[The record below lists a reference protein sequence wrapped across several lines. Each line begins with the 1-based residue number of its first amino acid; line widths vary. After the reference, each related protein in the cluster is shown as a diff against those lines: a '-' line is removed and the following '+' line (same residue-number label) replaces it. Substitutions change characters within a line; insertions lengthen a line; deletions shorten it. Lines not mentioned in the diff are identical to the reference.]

1 MSQETDQKY
10 NVPGLDRA
18 LSIIELLNEKTDGLS
33 VNEVAATLRLPINS
47 VYRIMT
53 TLERRKYV
61 KKSKDGPGFILSEK
75 LLQLAT
81 PVTGDPSFIES
92 VIPYLYKL
100 RDDTQESM
108 LAGTFVN
115 EEGIVLEQIDGLHN
129 FSFKVKPGLRFPLH
143 TSAPGKA
150 FLATLPDTES
160 KQIIARLK
168 LTRFTPKTITTQAK
182 LHKELTEVRQLGYA
196 VDREEEMEGQ
206 ICIGAVIKNKKNNI
220 AGAIWL
226 VAPSN
231 RMDKQKIH
239 HTGRL
244 IKQSVDEIS
253 TNLGYLSLAVA

>member
-1 MSQETDQKY
+1 MSLSTDQKY

-18 LSIIELLNEKTDGLS
+18 LSIIELLNEKTKGLS
-33 VNEVAATLRLPINS
+33 VNEVAAILGLPINS

-100 RDDTQESM
+100 RDETRESM
-108 LAGTFVN
+108 LAGTIVE

-143 TSAPGKA
+143 TSAPRQSIFGCSLCQRIRANNFK
-150 FLATLPDTES
+150 
-160 KQIIARLK
+160 
-168 LTRFTPKTITTQAK
+168 TQAYPFHIQNNNHPGK
-182 LHKELTEVRQLGYA
+182 IRQRTYPSTPTGLCGGSGRRNGRSNLHWCCG
-196 VDREEEMEGQ
+196 
-206 ICIGAVIKNKKNNI
+206 
-220 AGAIWL
+220 
-226 VAPSN
+226 
-231 RMDKQKIH
+231 
-239 HTGRL
+239 
-244 IKQSVDEIS
+244 
-253 TNLGYLSLAVA
+253 

>member
-1 MSQETDQKY
+1 MSQVTDQKY

-18 LSIIELLNEKTDGLS
+18 LSIIELLNERTMGLS
-33 VNEVAATLRLPINS
+33 VNEVAAILKLPVNS

-53 TLERRKYV
+53 TLELRKYV

-150 FLATLPDTES
+150 FLASLPDTES

>member
-1 MSQETDQKY
+1 MSLFTDQKY

-150 FLATLPDTES
+150 FLASLPDTES

-168 LTRFTPKTITTQAK
+168 LTRFTLKTITTQAK

>member
-1 MSQETDQKY
+1 MSLFTDQKY

-18 LSIIELLNEKTDGLS
+18 LSIIELLNERTMGLS
-33 VNEVAATLRLPINS
+33 VNEVAAILKLPVNS

-150 FLATLPDTES
+150 FLASLPDTES

-168 LTRFTPKTITTQAK
+168 LTRFTLKTITTQAK

>member
-1 MSQETDQKY
+1 MSSSTDQKY

-18 LSIIELLNEKTDGLS
+18 LSIIELLNERTMGLS
-33 VNEVAATLRLPINS
+33 VNEVAAILKLPVNS

-182 LHKELTEVRQLGYA
+182 LHKEITQVRQLGYA

-206 ICIGAVIKNKKNNI
+206 ICIGAVIKNKKNSI

-244 IKQSVDEIS
+244 IKQSADEIS

>member
-1 MSQETDQKY
+1 MSLSTDQKY

-18 LSIIELLNEKTDGLS
+18 LSIIELLNERTMGLS
-33 VNEVAATLRLPINS
+33 VNEVAAILKLPVNS

-168 LTRFTPKTITTQAK
+168 LTRFTLKTITTQAK

>member
-1 MSQETDQKY
+1 MSQVTDQKY

-18 LSIIELLNEKTDGLS
+18 LSIIELLNERTMGLS
-33 VNEVAATLRLPINS
+33 VNEVAAILKLPVNS

-150 FLATLPDTES
+150 FLASLPDTES

-168 LTRFTPKTITTQAK
+168 LTRFTLKTITTQAK

>member
-1 MSQETDQKY
+1 MSLSTDQKY

-18 LSIIELLNEKTDGLS
+18 LSIIELLNERTMGLS
-33 VNEVAATLRLPINS
+33 VNEVAAILKLPVNS

-150 FLATLPDTES
+150 FLASLPDTES

-168 LTRFTPKTITTQAK
+168 LTRFTLKTITTQAK

>member
-1 MSQETDQKY
+1 MSLSTDQKY

-18 LSIIELLNEKTDGLS
+18 LSIIELLNERTMGLS
-33 VNEVAATLRLPINS
+33 VNEVAAILKLPVNS

-150 FLATLPDTES
+150 FLASLPDTES

>member
-1 MSQETDQKY
+1 MSLFTDQKY

-18 LSIIELLNEKTDGLS
+18 LSIIELLNERTMGLS
-33 VNEVAATLRLPINS
+33 VNEVAAILKLPVNS

-196 VDREEEMEGQ
+196 VDSEEEMEGQ

>member
-18 LSIIELLNEKTDGLS
+18 LSIIELLNERTDGLS
-33 VNEVAATLRLPINS
+33 VNEVAAVLRLPVNS

-61 KKSKDGPGFILSEK
+61 KKSKDGPGFILSER

-150 FLATLPDTES
+150 FLASLPDTES

-168 LTRFTPKTITTQAK
+168 LTRFTLKTITTQAK

-253 TNLGYLSLAVA
+253 TSLGYLSLAVA

>member
-1 MSQETDQKY
+1 MSQVTDQKY

-18 LSIIELLNEKTDGLS
+18 LSIIELLNEKTKGLS
-33 VNEVAATLRLPINS
+33 VNEVAAILGLPVNS

-100 RDDTQESM
+100 RDETRESM
-108 LAGTFVN
+108 LAGTIVE

-150 FLATLPDTES
+150 YLAALSDVES
-160 KQIIARLK
+160 GQIISNLK
-168 LTRFTPKTITTQAK
+168 FTRFTSKTITTQAK
-182 LHKELTEVRQLGYA
+182 LHKELIQVRQLGYA

-206 ICIGAVIKNKKNNI
+206 ICIGAVVRNKKNNV

-226 VAPSN
+226 VAPSG
-231 RMDKQKIH
+231 RMDKQKIEQ
-239 HTGRL
+239 TGRL
-244 IKQSVDEIS
+244 IKQAADEIS

>member
-1 MSQETDQKY
+1 MSLFTDQKY

-18 LSIIELLNEKTDGLS
+18 LSIIELLNERTMGLS
-33 VNEVAATLRLPINS
+33 VNEVAAILKLPVNS

-150 FLATLPDTES
+150 FLASLPDTES